1 MGAPQS
7 YFVNLCIGVTVIES
21 SDPRVCALIL
31 TMDLWC
37 VYMQT
42 DNGDA
47 ECVENYIADRG

>member
-31 TMDLWC
+31 TMDLW
-37 VYMQT
+37 YMQT